1 MVENSPLNRPVGGG
15 PIRRT
20 EVPSTQP
27 SSETKKATEPQGGAA
42 FQALLE
48 KLQQQAHNLQR
59 DSETVARPE
68 ELSGAGD
75 RAHSSLQDALSLSD
89 KLLEAYRE
97 AVHTDGAEN
106 TAGSD
111 TETEADQ

>member
-15 PIRRT
+15 PVRRT
-20 EVPSTQP
+20 DAPSTQP

-68 ELSGAGD
+68 ELSGAVD

-89 KLLEAYRE
+89 RLLEAYRE
-97 AVHTDGAEN
+97 AMHNDGAES
-106 TAGSD
+106 TTSSD
-111 TETEADQ
+111 GDVEAEQ